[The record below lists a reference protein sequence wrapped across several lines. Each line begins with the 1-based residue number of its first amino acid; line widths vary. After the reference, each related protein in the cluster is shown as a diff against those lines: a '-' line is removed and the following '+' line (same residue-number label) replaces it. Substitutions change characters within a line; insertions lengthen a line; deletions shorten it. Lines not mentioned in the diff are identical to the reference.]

1 MKKYLKYIIM
11 AIFTGM
17 LSLSIQAEAA
27 TAEAIQIEASGAVT
41 IISPQAAGDDASSL
55 QLSLEVNSADAAN
68 IEFRFRES
76 SAKVQEFRYDQSTN
90 QLNIY
95 IAGTEPLFADN
106 ADTFT
111 LGTIAVL
118 DGNGSNA
125 AATVSVVADSFAY
138 VYGTEL
144 KTVEDMTLPGNV
156 QLNSSLQPLP
166 VDTPAPTPQPTQKPA
181 SSDNSQGD
189 NNNSQ
194 GNNNSSQGNNNNS
207 QGTNNSS
214 QGSNNNPQGN
224 NSNSQGTNNNLLGT
238 NNGSQGTGNNLRG
251 NNGDSKETGGASQ
264 EKPDSSQEDN
274 SDLKGDETGSQ
285 SSGDA
290 KADNVPTPD
299 SENEDDGLSPVWNS
313 FGEDEAPTQKNPET
327 AKETNWILTLVIIVA
342 LLIVAAIAA
351 GAVVLYKKQRT
362 LDARK

>member
-11 AIFTGM
+11 AVFTGM

-27 TAEAIQIEASGAVT
+27 AAEAIQIETSGAVT
-41 IISPQAAGDDASSL
+41 IISSQAAGDGASSL
-55 QLSLEVNSADAAN
+55 QLCLEVSSADAAN

-76 SAKVQEFRYDQSTN
+76 GAKVQEFRYDQSTN

-106 ADTFT
+106 ADTLT

-156 QLNSSLQPLP
+156 QLNASSQPLP
-166 VDTPAPTPQPTQKPA
+166 ADTPAPTPQPTQKPA
-181 SSDNSQGD
+181 GSDNPQGGNNNSQGNNNSSQGS

-194 GNNNSSQGNNNNS
+194 GNNNSSQGNNNI
-207 QGTNNSS
+207 
-214 QGSNNNPQGN
+214 P
-224 NSNSQGTNNNLLGT
+224 QGTNNNLPGT
-238 NNGSQGTGNNLRG
+238 NNGSQGTGNNLQG
-251 NNGDSKETGGASQ
+251 NNGTSQGTVSVSQ
-264 EKPDSSQEDN
+264 EKPDSSQADN

-285 SSGDA
+285 SSNDT
-290 KADNVPTPD
+290 KDDNEPAYD
-299 SENEDDGLSPVWNS
+299 SEAGDDWLSLVWNS
-313 FGEDEAPTQKNPET
+313 SEENESPTQKNPET